1 MSTILKLDR
10 EAIFYV
16 PSTTGLAGK
25 SSRATV
31 AKRVGEIARLFSG
44 WFGGVTV
51 TKVTGGYIADNGQY
65 ITETVHTVASST
77 DADGLAKYRGEVERL
92 AEVKRAEWGQETI
105 GLKFV
110 KGSEFDLIG

>member
-25 SSRATV
+25 SSKATI
-31 AKRVGEIARLFSG
+31 AKRVSEIAKQFSQ

-51 TKVTGGYIADNGQY
+51 TKVTGGYIADNGEY
-65 ITETVHTVASST
+65 ITETIHTVASST
-77 DADGLAKYRGEVERL
+77 DSEGLAKHRGEVERL
-92 AEVKRAEWGQETI
+92 AETKRTEWGQETI
-105 GLKFV
+105 GLKFI